1 MNIAPRIIFGKQK
14 AMKAASSACQRELKY
29 VPSPP
34 SLLAVC
40 SIHREFG
47 RNFWTELNSENYRFY
62 SELRSFLRLMLQ
74 TKQKIEFGQKTTFS
88 ERKQSV
94 LIIIIILLLHEII
107 NHIWSSKSGGKI
119 AAFDWLI
126 LSQCSLWLVNSLSN
140 WPAQFWRF
148 SVVVLL
154 ARHKFTKS
162 RDGKSLWFCIRF
174 HPLFA
179 RRFRS
184 ILFQRMCILS

>member
-1 MNIAPRIIFGKQK
+1 
-14 AMKAASSACQRELKY
+14 MKAASSACQRELNY

-34 SLLAVC
+34 FLLAVC

-74 TKQKIEFGQKTTFS
+74 TKRKSNLIKK
-88 ERKQSV
+88 RKQSV
-94 LIIIIILLLHEII
+94 LIIIIILLLHKII
-107 NHIWSSKSGGKI
+107 IHIWSSKSGGKI

-174 HPLFA
+174 HPLFG